1 MNQSPL
7 LLVDGIPVFDVNK
20 FLSISP
26 SDIDKVEII
35 NNNYILGEIVYGG
48 IISVYTKKKSFAGV
62 IDTKNLTFSEFNGN
76 SAKNKFA
83 VINYPDEMAY
93 NSRKADF
100 RNTLYWNP
108 EVKTDENGEANI
120 SFYTS
125 DEKGKFLITIE
136 GVGERGEISSKKI
149 ILEVE

>member
-1 MNQSPL
+1 
-7 LLVDGIPVFDVNK
+7 
-20 FLSISP
+20 
-26 SDIDKVEII
+26 
-35 NNNYILGEIVYGG
+35 
-48 IISVYTKKKSFAGV
+48 
-62 IDTKNLTFSEFNGN
+62 
-76 SAKNKFA
+76 
-83 VINYPDEMAY
+83 
-93 NSRKADF
+93 
-100 RNTLYWNP
+100 LYWNP